1 MKKPLSLIV
10 VVLFFFFGMY
20 VPTHGQN
27 LNPVGMK
34 TAWGEKVTPEN
45 AWRQY
50 PRPQM
55 VRSEW
60 KNLNGLWD
68 YAIVPKDAGEPK
80 KFDGKILVPFCAE
93 SSLSGVGKMVQPDQ
107 NLWYNTTFD
116 VPAAWKGQKILLHFD
131 AVDWETTVWLNDKKV
146 GGHKGGSDP
155 FTFDITP
162 YLKKGTQEL
171 VLSVWDPTD
180 TGTQSRGKQVLDPKG
195 IWYTPVTG
203 IWQTVWLEPVP
214 KAHIQSI
221 IPQADIDKNT
231 VTIKSLLSGATGKE
245 NVVVRILKDNKVIA
259 EKTGNAGKP
268 LEVSVPDADL
278 WTPYHP
284 SLYQLEVALTD
295 GRRTLDEVTSYFAMR
310 KISMAK
316 DSLGFERLMLNN
328 EVLFQYG
335 TLDQGWWPDGLLT
348 PPSDAAMRYD
358 MNVLKDMGFNMLR
371 KHIKVEPSRY
381 YYYADSLGLLIWQ
394 DMVSGFNTAER
405 GTQHVKPQATID
417 WKRPVESALQFEREW
432 KSILD
437 HLRFFPSIV
446 VWVVFNEG
454 WGQYETERVVEWT
467 RQYDTTRIINGVS
480 GWTDRGV
487 GHMNDAHQYPGPA
500 MEPAEQ
506 NPGRVIVLGEFGG
519 LGLPVEDHIWN
530 PQMRN
535 WGYRTYQ
542 SKEQLITEYARLMHN
557 LYPMIHRG
565 LSAAVYTQTTDVEG
579 EVNGLLTYDRKVV
592 KMAPALLR
600 FLHKPLFNAPVKSSA
615 VFRDS
620 EVTPQPLLITGNETT
635 NASAIPL
642 EESAFSRVQAP
653 VMVKKGDNRLA
664 TRSFQLNKVPD
675 NLQLRILAH
684 GDAKVYLNGKLVL
697 NKFIQTKRHYDD
709 VNLSEYCGY
718 LRKGEN
724 HLVVELGKVADNS
737 QFDFGLYTF

>member
-1 MKKPLSLIV
+1 MKKCLSLIV
-10 VVLFFFFGMY
+10 IVLFSSCIMR

-50 PRPQM
+50 PRPQL
-55 VRSEW
+55 VRLHW
-60 KNLNGLWD
+60 KNLNGLWN
-68 YAIVPKDAGEPK
+68 YAIVPKNAPAPT

-93 SSLSGVGKMVQPDQ
+93 SSLSGVGKVVRPDQ
-107 NLWYNTTFD
+107 NLWYNTTFSI
-116 VPAAWKGQKILLHFD
+116 PADWKGKNVLLHFD
-131 AVDWETTVWLNDKKV
+131 AVDWETTVWLNGKNV
-146 GGHKGGSDP
+146 GIHKGGSDP

-180 TGTQSRGKQVLDPKG
+180 TGTQSRGKQVLEPKG

-203 IWQTVWLEPVP
+203 IWQTVWLEPVA
-214 KAHIQSI
+214 KTSI
-221 IPQADIDKNT
+221 ASITPVPDIDKGI
-231 VTIKSLLSGATGKE
+231 VTINSQLSGTTGNE
-245 NVVVRILKDNKVIA
+245 NLVVKVLKDNKVIA
-259 EKTGNAGKP
+259 EKTGSAGKP
-268 LEVSVPDADL
+268 VEVPVPDADL
-278 WTPYHP
+278 WTPYNP
-284 SLYQLEVALTD
+284 SLYQLEITLKDTRGTIDQVA
-295 GRRTLDEVTSYFAMR
+295 SYFAMR
-310 KISMAK
+310 KISMEK
-316 DSLGFERLMLNN
+316 DPLGFQRLMLNN
-328 EVLFQYG
+328 EILFQYG

-348 PPSDAAMRYD
+348 PPSEAAMRYD
-358 MNVLKDMGFNMLR
+358 MDVLKEMGFNMLR

-405 GTQHVKPQATID
+405 ETQHVKQQAIED
-417 WKRPVESALQFEREW
+417 WTRPKESAQQFEQEW
-432 KSILD
+432 TSIID

-454 WGQYETERVVEWT
+454 WGQYETKRVVEWT
-467 RQYDTTRIINGVS
+467 RQYDATRIVNGVS

-487 GHMNDAHQYPGPA
+487 GQMNDAHQYPGPA

-506 NPGRVIVLGEFGG
+506 NPGRAIVLGEFGG

-542 SKEQLITEYARLMHN
+542 SKEQLITEYAKLMHN

-565 LSAAVYTQTTDVEG
+565 LAGAVYTQTTDVEG
-579 EVNGLLTYDRKVV
+579 EVNGLLSYDRKVM
-592 KMAPALLR
+592 KMDPALLR
-600 FLHKPLFNAPVKSSA
+600 MLHVPLFSTPVNPTTI
-615 VFRDS
+615 VQDS
-620 EVTPQPLLITGNETT
+620 EVTPQPLRITGNEIFS
-635 NASAIPL
+635 ASSTPPQ
-642 EESAFSRVQAP
+642 ESAFASVQAP
-653 VMVKKGDNRLA
+653 VTLAKGDSRLA
-664 TRSFQLNKVPD
+664 TGSFELNHIPA

-697 NKFIQTKRHYDD
+697 DKFIQTKRHYDE

-718 LRKGEN
+718 LRKGKN
-724 HLVVELGKVADNS
+724 HLVVEVTRVAASS